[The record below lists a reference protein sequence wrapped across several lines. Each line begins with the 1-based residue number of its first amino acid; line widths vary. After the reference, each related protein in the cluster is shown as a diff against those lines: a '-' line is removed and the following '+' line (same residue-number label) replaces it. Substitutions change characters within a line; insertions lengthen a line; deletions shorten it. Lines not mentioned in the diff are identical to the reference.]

1 MRLEKEKKIFKH
13 PLMGRVYWGAYAVLF
28 YNAGLSF
35 TTWLMQPESFAGGP
49 EWLWVALFPPLLV
62 GFFFVN
68 RRLGCGAPGCGLGTE
83 KPGSGGRSIE
93 YSGRMPGI

>member
-62 GFFFVN
+62 GFFICEPPARLRCTGMRHGDGKTRE
-68 RRLGCGAPGCGLGTE
+68 RR
-83 KPGSGGRSIE
+83 KID
-93 YSGRMPGI
+93 